1 MYTKLHICIYVQIF
15 ISRISTIEFKEFF
28 WVGVENFPKFQ
39 VENCCF
45 IFLLKYIYIW
55 VFNSLLLLNIL
66 RLYATNI

>member
-45 IFLLKYIYIW
+45 IFLLKYIYLGI
-55 VFNSLLLLNIL
+55 
-66 RLYATNI
+66 